1 MLAHGRPYLAIPGPS
16 VTPDRVLRA
25 MHRASPD
32 IYEGELLDLTESLI
46 PSLRAVARTDHHVAI
61 YIGNGHAAWEAAL
74 SNILS
79 RGDRVLVPSTGNFG
93 RGWAAVAQG
102 LHAEVETIDTDPGAP
117 IDPARVEQALR
128 ADKDHR
134 IRAVLAVHVDT
145 ATSARSDIAAIRAA
159 LDATGHPA
167 LLVADCVASLGCDRF
182 EMDALG
188 VDVMLAA
195 SQKGLMCPPGMCF
208 VWFNDRAAEA
218 RTRADCVTP
227 YWDWTTRANPDSFWL
242 YWYGTAP
249 VQGLYGL
256 REALDMIEEEGLD
269 NVWARHETLA
279 RAVWTACEAWGQG
292 GPLRLSVGNP
302 AHRSHAVTALGLG
315 PGQADALR
323 SWTKQNAGVTLGVGL
338 GREPADAFF
347 RIGHMGHVNAHMV
360 LGVLGTI
367 EAGLAAL
374 GIPHGKGALEAA
386 AKVVASA

>member
-25 MHRASPD
+25 MHRPSPD
-32 IYEGELLDLTESLI
+32 IYEGELIELTGTLI
-46 PSLRAVARTDHHVAI
+46 PSLRAVARTDANVAI

-93 RGWAAVAQG
+93 RGWATVARG
-102 LHAEVETIDTDPGAP
+102 LHAEVETIETDPGAP
-117 IDPARVEQALR
+117 IDPARVEDALR
-128 ADKDHR
+128 ADTGHA

-145 ATSARSDIAAIRAA
+145 ATSARSDIAALRAA

-188 VDVMLAA
+188 ADVTLAG

-208 VWFNDRAAEA
+208 LWFNDRAAEA
-218 RTRADCVTP
+218 RSRADCVTP
-227 YWDWTTRANPDSFWL
+227 YWDWTARANPDSFWL
-242 YWYGTAP
+242 HWYGTAP

-256 REALDMIEEEGLD
+256 REALDMIEEEGLE
-269 NVWARHETLA
+269 NVWARHAILA
-279 RAVWTACEAWGQG
+279 RAVWAACEAWGQG
-292 GPLRLSVGNP
+292 GPLRLAVENP
-302 AHRSHAVTALGLG
+302 AHRSHAVTALGLAE
-315 PGQADALR
+315 GQADALR
-323 SWTKQNAGVTLGVGL
+323 AWTKQKAGVTLGVGL
-338 GREPADAFF
+338 GREPASAFF
-347 RIGHMGHVNAHMV
+347 RIGHMGHVNAHMT

-367 EAGLAAL
+367 EAGLTAL
-374 GIPHGKGALEAA
+374 AIPHGPGALEAA
-386 AKVVASA
+386 ARVIAAA

>member
-16 VTPDRVLRA
+16 VVPDRVLRA

-32 IYEGELLDLTESLI
+32 IYEGEIIEITESLI
-46 PSLRAVARTDHHVAI
+46 PSLRAVARTQGEVAI

-102 LHAEVETIDTDPGAP
+102 LHAEVEVIETGPGAP
-117 IDPARVEQALR
+117 IDPARVEEALR
-128 ADKDHR
+128 ADRDRR
-134 IRAVLAVHVDT
+134 IRAILAVHVDT
-145 ATSARSDIAAIRAA
+145 ATSVRSDIAALRAA
-159 LDATGHPA
+159 LDASGHPA
-167 LLVADCVASLGCDRF
+167 LLIADCVASLGCDRF
-182 EMDALG
+182 GMDALG
-188 VDVMLAA
+188 ADVTLAA

-208 VWFNDRAAEA
+208 LWFTDRAAEA
-218 RTRADCVTP
+218 RARADCVTP
-227 YWDWTTRANPDSFWL
+227 YWDWTARANPEAFWL

-256 REALDMIEEEGLD
+256 REALDMIEEEGLE
-269 NVWARHETLA
+269 NAWARHSTLA
-279 RAVWTACEAWGQG
+279 RAVWAACEAWGQG
-292 GPLRLSVGNP
+292 GPLRLNVADP
-302 AHRSHAVTALGLG
+302 AHRSHAGTALQLG

-323 SWTKQNAGVTLGVGL
+323 AWTKAQAGVTLGVGL
-338 GREPADAFF
+338 GREPSDAFF

-360 LGVLGTI
+360 LGVLGVI

-386 AKVVASA
+386 AQVVASA

>member
-32 IYEGELLDLTESLI
+32 IYEGELIELTESLI

-93 RGWAAVAQG
+93 RGFATVARG
-102 LHAEVETIDTDPGAP
+102 LHAEVETIETDPGAP
-117 IDPARVEQALR
+117 IDPARVEGALR
-128 ADKDHR
+128 ADTSHR
-134 IRAVLAVHVDT
+134 IKAVLAVHVDT
-145 ATSARSDIAAIRAA
+145 ATSARSDIRALRDA

-182 EMDALG
+182 EMDAWG
-188 VDVMLAA
+188 ADVTLAA

-218 RTRADCVTP
+218 RRRADCVTP
-227 YWDWTTRANPDSFWL
+227 YWNWTTRANPDSFWL
-242 YWYGTAP
+242 HWYGTAP
-249 VQGLYGL
+249 VQALYGL
-256 REALDMIEEEGLD
+256 REALDMIEEEGLL
-269 NVWARHETLA
+269 NVWARHAALA
-279 RAVWTACEAWGQG
+279 RAVWAACEAWGQG
-292 GPLRLSVGNP
+292 GPLRLTVPDP
-302 AHRSHAVTALGLG
+302 AHRSHAVTALQLG

-323 SWTKQNAGVTLGVGL
+323 TWTKERTGVTLGVGL
-338 GREPADAFF
+338 GREPSDAFF

-360 LGVLGTI
+360 LGVLGVI
-367 EAGLAAL
+367 EAGLTAL
-374 GIPHGKGALEAA
+374 AVPHGTGAVEAA
-386 AKVVASA
+386 ARVIAAA